1 MLCNNSL
8 KKIRE
13 SLLMSKAEL
22 ARMAQVS
29 PLTIDRIEK
38 GKPCRLETKRKI
50 MLVLGKD
57 ISERD
62 KIFPED

>member
-1 MLCNNSL
+1 
-8 KKIRE
+8 
-13 SLLMSKAEL
+13 MSKVEL
-22 ARMAQVS
+22 ARMAEVS

-38 GKPCRLETKRKI
+38 GMPCRVETKRKI

-62 KIFPED
+62 KISPED